1 MLDRVQSRGS
11 PRSPFPPSPVFLTST
26 LATVVLNYRLPVC
39 PCSPKNRQNHPPPLP
54 TPHPQRVEWAMETD
68 TFPRGPVVTLPGLRD
83 LGTWGFKNRLLREK
97 KV

>member
-1 MLDRVQSRGS
+1 
-11 PRSPFPPSPVFLTST
+11 
-26 LATVVLNYRLPVC
+26 
-39 PCSPKNRQNHPPPLP
+39 
-54 TPHPQRVEWAMETD
+54 METD